1 MTLVTKPSRRNL
13 LKWGIT
19 SAGIPIVA
27 QALLPS
33 AQATPNPEADVE
45 RGGSLVEL
53 RPGLQISYRDEWF
66 GAPWLDSE
74 PVIFLHGNLE
84 TSAIWFGWV
93 PRMAQRYRL
102 LLPDLPGYGRSTA
115 PADFEWTLENFA
127 KLTAAFM
134 DKLGLASAHIV
145 GAKTGGAIAMQ
156 FAAMYPQR
164 TRTIVVASGPF
175 TSVDPRAENNSQQ
188 VRLGSAATKE
198 EIAYFDKMRDETR
211 PETKRGMGKVISSIN
226 LESLL
231 PRISAPALIITSDRS
246 ALQTVET
253 VLRYQPKIPNS
264 RLLVI
269 TSDAY
274 HVAVSNAEECVTS
287 ALAFM
292 EQNKH
297 AG

>member
-1 MTLVTKPSRRNL
+1 MKPGRRNV
-13 LKWGIT
+13 LKWGIAT
-19 SAGIPIVA
+19 AAIPVVSHALAPAAGAASA
-27 QALLPS
+27 
-33 AQATPNPEADVE
+33 PEDRGE

-53 RPGLQISYRDEWF
+53 RPGLQIYYKDEWF
-66 GAPWLDSE
+66 GAPWLDAE

-84 TSAIWFGWV
+84 TSAVWYGWV

-102 LLPDLPGYGRSTA
+102 LLPDLPGFGRSTA

-127 KLTAAFM
+127 KSTADFM
-134 DKLGLASAHIV
+134 DKLGLASAYIV

-175 TSVDPRAENNSQQ
+175 TPVDPKAENNSQQ

-211 PETKRGMGKVISSIN
+211 PETKRGMGKTISSIN

-264 RLLVI
+264 RLLVV

-274 HVAVSNAEECVTS
+274 HVAVSNADECVNG

-292 EQNKH
+292 EQYKH